1 MKAWASSL
9 RHCLPAAALALSAAG
24 PGTPARAQ
32 VVPAADLPGPS
43 LPAKP
48 GSQLPR
54 TRFGSKPAPP
64 PRPGEP
70 ERVRMSSR
78 PPMEESS
85 VRGGQFHVWGR
96 DRTHRTLLLNS
107 ATETQRLVL
116 TALRQP
122 PAFQHPIVIQ
132 IRDPGSLRTSASPV
146 WSEITEVPGGF
157 RFEIN
162 VAPEQGI
169 VPGDLWRQEV
179 VRCLLAE
186 TILRS
191 RADSGLSGT
200 ESPPPDWLLHGT
212 LEMLVYQA
220 TGRPSEAF
228 ARVFQLGHVLP
239 LDDIFEADPS
249 RMDSVSRSIYRAS
262 CCGLLQMLLDQPSGA
277 SSMSALLPSL
287 ASPASD
293 PSTAIARCFPAL
305 TASGNSL
312 SKWWALQLAA
322 MSQPGADEILP
333 PRDTETALL
342 RAITLQIEPAPAK
355 PATASSGKLPGRLKR
370 IFSRPKTPPPATS
383 ATTPATEPQSLP
395 LASWQELSSRP
406 DRTAILE
413 RSALALTRLSVR
425 AHPIY
430 RPIIND
436 YLALIRDLSANR
448 RLRETDSRLAQ
459 LDKTLGGIRSDLS
472 RIEDYLDWYEATQQE
487 QPGDAFRDYFRAED
501 ELTSPPPRRSDPIS
515 RYLDE
520 VAREFEHQ

>member
-1 MKAWASSL
+1 
-9 RHCLPAAALALSAAG
+9 
-24 PGTPARAQ
+24 
-32 VVPAADLPGPS
+32 
-43 LPAKP
+43 
-48 GSQLPR
+48 
-54 TRFGSKPAPP
+54 
-64 PRPGEP
+64 
-70 ERVRMSSR
+70 
-78 PPMEESS
+78 MEESS

-96 DRTHRTLLLNS
+96 DRSHRTLLLNS

-162 VAPEQGI
+162 VAPEQGV

-212 LEMLVYQA
+212 LEMLIYQA

-239 LDDIFEADPS
+239 LDDIFQADPS

-277 SSMSALLPSL
+277 ASMSALLPSL
-287 ASPASD
+287 ASPNSD

-342 RAITLQIEPAPAK
+342 RAITLQIEPEPAK
-355 PATASSGKLPGRLKR
+355 PTTVSPGKPPSRLKR
-370 IFSRPKTPPPATS
+370 IFSRPKTPPPAPS
-383 ATTPATEPQSLP
+383 ATTPAPEPRSLP
-395 LASWQELSSRP
+395 LAKWQELSSLP

-459 LDKTLGGIRSDLS
+459 LDKTLSGIRSDLS

-487 QPGDAFRDYFRAED
+487 QPGDAFHDYFRAED

>member
-1 MKAWASSL
+1 MIAWASLL
-9 RHCLPAAALALSAAG
+9 RHCLPATGLALLLPQNGSTAHAQDL
-24 PGTPARAQ
+24 PPATEQPAQ
-32 VVPAADLPGPS
+32 PPPAAEAS
-43 LPAKP
+43 R
-48 GSQLPR
+48 LPR
-54 TRFGSKPAPP
+54 TRFSSTPAAP

-70 ERVRMSSR
+70 ERVRMSNR
-78 PPMEESS
+78 PPLEESS

-96 DRTHRTLLLNS
+96 DRRHRTLLLNS

-122 PAFQHPIVIQ
+122 SAFRHPIVIQ
-132 IRDPGSLRTSASPV
+132 IRDAGSLRSGASPV
-146 WSEITEVPGGF
+146 WSEITEVSGGF

-162 VAPEQGI
+162 VAPERDT

-186 TILRS
+186 MILRS
-191 RADSGLSGT
+191 RSDSNVADS

-239 LDDIFEADPS
+239 LEDIFQADPI

-287 ASPASD
+287 ASPATD
-293 PSTAIARCFPAL
+293 PSIAIARCFPAL

-322 MSQPGADEILP
+322 MSQPSADEILP
-333 PRDTETALL
+333 PRDTESALL
-342 RAITLQIEPAPAK
+342 KAITLQIDQEPPTKAPAK
-355 PATASSGKLPGRLKR
+355 PTRLPGKIKR
-370 IFSRPKTPPPATS
+370 IFSRQKDQPAD
-383 ATTPATEPQSLP
+383 ATVMAPGEPRQLP
-395 LASWQELSSRP
+395 LAKWAEIASRP
-406 DRTAILE
+406 DRAAILE

-430 RPIIND
+430 RPVIND
-436 YLALIRDLSANR
+436 YLVLIRDLSAGR
-448 RLRETDSRLAQ
+448 RLRDADARLAL
-459 LDKTLGGIRSDLS
+459 LDKTLSGIRSDLG
-472 RIEDYLDWYEATQQE
+472 RIEDYLDWYEATQQD
-487 QPGDAFRDYFRAED
+487 QAGDAFRDYFRAED

-520 VAREFEHQ
+520 VAREFENQ

>member
-1 MKAWASSL
+1 MKAWASRL
-9 RHCLPAAALALSAAG
+9 RNCLPAVASAVLVSS
-24 PGTPARAQ
+24 PSTLCPAQNDATTGLP
-32 VVPAADLPGPS
+32 VPSP
-43 LPAKP
+43 PAKP
-48 GSQLPR
+48 LSQLPR

-70 ERVRMSSR
+70 DRVRMSAR
-78 PPMEESS
+78 PPMDESS

-96 DRTHRTLLLNS
+96 DRSHRTLLLNS

-122 PAFQHPIVIQ
+122 LDFRHPIVIQ
-132 IRDPGSLRTSASPV
+132 VRDPGSLRTSASPV

-169 VPGDLWRQEV
+169 VPGDLWREEV

-186 TILRS
+186 MILRS
-191 RADSGLSGT
+191 RADGGLSGT

-239 LDDIFEADPS
+239 LDDIFQADPS
-249 RMDSVSRSIYRAS
+249 RMDSVSRGIYRAS

-277 SSMSALLPSL
+277 SSMSTLLASL
-287 ASPASD
+287 ASPVAD
-293 PSTAIARCFPAL
+293 PSTVLARCFPAL

-333 PRDTETALL
+333 PRDTETALA
-342 RAITLQIEPAPAK
+342 RAITLEIEPASTK
-355 PATASSGKLPGRLKR
+355 PAPASSAKLPGRLKR
-370 IFSRPKTPPPATS
+370 LFSRPKTPQPAPGEPS
-383 ATTPATEPQSLP
+383 AAPRSLP
-395 LASWQELSSRP
+395 LTSWQELSSRP

-436 YLALIRDLSANR
+436 YLALVRDLVANR

-459 LDKTLGGIRSDLS
+459 LTRALDGIRSDLS

-501 ELTSPPPRRSDPIS
+501 ELSSPPPRRSDPIS
-515 RYLDE
+515 RYLDD
-520 VAREFEHQ
+520 VAREFEQP